1 MLTNWTEAEQRLVP
15 AQRTLQLYSAKHP
28 VIAKINFVAS
38 WLTEMLGPMF
48 WAALI
53 IAFAWA
59 ELFVG

>member
-1 MLTNWTEAEQRLVP
+1 MRIVPVQR
-15 AQRTLQLYSAKHP
+15 ALQLYFAKHP
-28 VIAKINFVAS
+28 VIAKINFVAA